1 MQHSTPFNTRPSNSA
16 APFPHEWQTLAL
28 MAFGFALVNL
38 DRFIMYPLFPVM
50 AKELGLDYQD
60 IGFISAAVA
69 LTWGLSSMVFGRL
82 SDRLGRRGILV
93 TAVLAF
99 SVLCGAT
106 GLAASLGSL
115 LLIRSV
121 MGVFEGA
128 FVPVSIATV
137 VDASPAQHVG
147 RNTGLQQLMAPLVG
161 SAAAPV
167 LAIALLQ
174 VLPSWRWVFV
184 VAALPGLFC
193 AWLIYSRLV
202 EPGKREPA
210 AARTPTIQPPLR
222 EVLAY
227 PNVALCSAGF
237 CFWLAPIVVFG
248 SLMPSYLSD
257 HLHLEFHQM
266 GLAMSMLGIGGA
278 AGMLV
283 FPALSDHWGR
293 KKMMVTCLAL
303 AMVPTWLLIH
313 TGAEPFRLSM
323 LMFLAA
329 FFISGVIA
337 MVHSVTADNVPAQ
350 HVSTATGFIVGA
362 GEIVGGAIAPA
373 LAGGLAKAIGI
384 TAILPFTLGCIA
396 IGLVLTMLLR
406 SPRHATTSEHTAVQ
420 G

>member
-1 MQHSTPFNTRPSNSA
+1 MKIRSSLEKPSTGPA
-16 APFPHEWQTLAL
+16 ASFPHEWRALAL

-50 AKELGLDYQD
+50 AAELGLDYQD
-60 IGFISAAVA
+60 IGLISAAVA
-69 LTWGLSSMVFGRL
+69 LTWGISSMVFGRL
-82 SDRLGRRGILV
+82 SDRFGRRGILI
-93 TAVLAF
+93 TSVLVF

-106 GLAASLGSL
+106 GLATSLGSL
-115 LLIRSV
+115 LLIRLV

-137 VDASPAQHVG
+137 VDASPARHVG

-174 VLPSWRWVFV
+174 VLPSWRWVFLV
-184 VAALPGLFC
+184 TALPGLLC
-193 AWLIYSRLV
+193 AWLIYRRLV
-202 EPGKREPA
+202 EPRRREPVSA
-210 AARTPTIQPPLR
+210 PAPVVHTPLR
-222 EVLAY
+222 QVLAH

-237 CFWLAPIVVFG
+237 CFWLAPVVVFG

-257 HLHLEFHQM
+257 HLHLAFREM
-266 GLAMSMLGIGGA
+266 GLVMSMLGIGGA

-293 KKMMVTCLAL
+293 KKMMVACLGL
-303 AMVPTWLLIH
+303 AMAPTWLLMH
-313 TGAEPFRLSM
+313 TGAEPLRLAL

-362 GEIVGGAIAPA
+362 GEIFGGALAPA
-373 LAGGLAKAIGI
+373 VAGGLAKAVGI
-384 TAILPFTLGCIA
+384 TAILPFTLGCMA
-396 IGLVLTMLLR
+396 MGLLLALLLR
-406 SPRHATTSEHTAVQ
+406 SPRHATNVQRTAVQ